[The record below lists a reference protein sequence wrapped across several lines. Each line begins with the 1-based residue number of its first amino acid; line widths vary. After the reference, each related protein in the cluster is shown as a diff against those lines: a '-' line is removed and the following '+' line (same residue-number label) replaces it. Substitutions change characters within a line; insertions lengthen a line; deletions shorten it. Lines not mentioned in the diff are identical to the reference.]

1 MTATFSN
8 TLTLRLYKFALQ
20 GNVLLLPLAMILM
33 LRAIFIAAWLS
44 TESGFLL
51 VEMSNGQII
60 GTCTMFVFMPGYLL
74 LMMQLQMRHTDRALK
89 SLQPITTAAQLQPV
103 RERMLRPGAMVL
115 LAFVGGAIFG
125 VTQNWEVLV
134 KMIQLKRMPALDL
147 VFTLGNALLWA
158 MVGLLLC
165 WRIPVSG
172 LLSDL
177 GRQLPVDLYRL
188 ERVRPL
194 ARLATTDVLVVA
206 GAMAFMPLQSLDAE
220 FRIWN
225 YQWGILIGVPAAILL
240 FLLPLWGIRQRI
252 KQAKAERIAV
262 LQQQI
267 AKHDRADVVA
277 LEALIAHA
285 DRIRSLPNWPLDLNL
300 VTRTFA
306 YVIIPPAAWVAAA
319 LVENAIDRM

>member
-8 TLTLRLYKFALQ
+8 TLTQRLYKIALQ
-20 GNVLLLPLAMILM
+20 GNVLLLPLAMITVLG
-33 LRAIFIAAWLS
+33 AIFIAAWLS

-60 GTCTMFVFMPGYLL
+60 GTCTMFVLSPGYLL
-74 LMMQLQMRHTDRALK
+74 LMMQLQMRHTDRALEE
-89 SLQPITTAAQLQPV
+89 LQPIATPAQLQPV
-103 RERMLRPGAMVL
+103 RERMLRPGGIVL

-134 KMIQLKRMPALDL
+134 KMIQLMRFPALDL

-158 MVGLLLC
+158 MVGLLLS

-240 FLLPLWGIRQRI
+240 FLLPLWGIRERI
-252 KQAKAERIAV
+252 KQAKAERMVV
-262 LQQQI
+262 LHQHI

-300 VTRTFA
+300 VTRIFA